1 MNLRAA
7 LNRRWLCSF
16 LPWAAACWMALCP
29 AKADDGFALQDGDRV
44 VFFGDSI
51 SQNGLYIAYAEAYVR
66 TRFPDLDVQFV
77 NHGISSETISGTTEI
92 DHDPPRPWALPR
104 FERDITN
111 WQPTR
116 VVACFGMN
124 DGNYHPF
131 DEERF
136 EKYQAGMHELIRR
149 TRDEAHARLTLLT
162 PPPYDAYRRQ
172 PADPQARY
180 YGYKFPALDYDA
192 TLEHYSAW
200 LTTLPAEDALV
211 ADVHSASN
219 AHLAARRRDLVSF
232 SLAPD
237 AVHPGPFG
245 HWLMA
250 QTLLEAWQAPSLVA
264 ELVLD
269 AQALSAAG
277 GNVEDFR
284 REGDAWELVWHAPL
298 PLPRDP
304 EWESESVAVERLSE
318 RLDRYTLRIDNLPQG
333 DYELSANGAPL
344 GRFSAADLAAGLDL
358 TALRELPSNV
368 QAQEVLRL
376 VRSRR
381 QALYMAW
388 RENLKL
394 PPGEQSFTETD
405 PPDGPTLAE
414 IQALC
419 RRCTLRLRLAGI
431 AANR

>member
-1 MNLRAA
+1 MSARAVFNRRLSIGLVLWMFVSGAA
-7 LNRRWLCSF
+7 LRS
-16 LPWAAACWMALCP
+16 AAA
-29 AKADDGFALQDGDRV
+29 DEGFPLRDGDRV

-51 SQNGLYIAYAEAYVR
+51 TQNGLYIAYVEAYVR

-104 FERDITN
+104 FERDITK
-111 WQPTR
+111 WQPTV

-136 EKYQAGMHELIRR
+136 EKYQAGIHELIRR
-149 TRDEAHARLTLLT
+149 THDEAQARLTLLT
-162 PPPYDAYRRQ
+162 PPPYDAYQRK

-180 YGYKFPALDYDA
+180 YGYKFPAIDYDS

-200 LTTLPAEDALV
+200 LTTLPPGDALV

-219 AHLAARRRDLVSF
+219 AHLAARRQDLVSF

-250 QTLLEAWQAPSLVA
+250 QTLLEAWEAPSLVA
-264 ELVLD
+264 ELTLD
-269 AQALSAAG
+269 SRALTASG
-277 GNVEDFR
+277 GDVEDFR
-284 REGDAWELVWHAPL
+284 RDGDVWEFVWHSPL

-304 EWESESVAVERLSE
+304 EWENESVALEMISQ
-318 RLDRYTLRIDNLPQG
+318 RLDRYSLRIENLPPG
-333 DYELSANGAPL
+333 DYELSADGTSL
-344 GRFSAADLAAGLDL
+344 GQFSAAELAVGLDL
-358 TALRELPSNV
+358 TALPELPSNV
-368 QAQEVLRL
+368 QAREVLQL
-376 VRSRR
+376 VRARR
-381 QALYMAW
+381 QALYLAW
-388 RENLKL
+388 RENIKL
-394 PPGEQSFTETD
+394 PMDEQQFAETD
-405 PPDGPTLAE
+405 PAGGPALAE
-414 IQALC
+414 IQPLC
-419 RRCTLRLRLAGI
+419 QGCTLRLRLAGI
-431 AANR
+431 AGNR